1 LNISN
6 RGLYALI
13 LTILFQSQLF
23 AEYLYKDDLIHNNS
37 FTEEINSIGSDLYK
51 KTNIAL
57 RLLMLKEI
65 PEGLTVYEYEQQIL
79 KEFTEPTIL
88 LTFSEKNRFVDIET
102 NDKSLYKYFDK
113 KQVLSPVTSYVQ
125 GLMMALFYAQN
136 LDDFISIVKNNGG
149 TILPLLGG
157 KAKADRLLGK
167 YSAAMFNGYLD
178 IAQQITTAK
187 GVKLAN
193 GYDSN
198 TNQETL
204 FYVKLLFYSVLLYAI
219 IMYIRRFIYRRR
231 HKDEYFK
238 KW

>member
-1 LNISN
+1 MNISKG
-6 RGLYALI
+6 GLYALI
-13 LTILFQSQLF
+13 LITLLQSQLF
-23 AEYLYKDDLIHNNS
+23 AEYLYKDDLIHNNK
-37 FTEEINSIGSDLYK
+37 FTEEVNSIGSDLYK
-51 KTNIAL
+51 QTNISL
-57 RLLMLKEI
+57 KLLMLKSI
-65 PEGLTVYEYEQQIL
+65 PEDLTVYEYEQKIL

-102 NDKSLYKYFDK
+102 NDESLYKYFNK

-136 LDDFISIVKNNGG
+136 FDDFISIIKNNGG

-157 KAKADRLLGK
+157 KAKADRLHGK

-178 IAQQITTAK
+178 IAQQVSKAK

-193 GYDSN
+193 GYDSS
-198 TNQETL
+198 TNQDTL

-231 HKDEYFK
+231 HKDEHFK